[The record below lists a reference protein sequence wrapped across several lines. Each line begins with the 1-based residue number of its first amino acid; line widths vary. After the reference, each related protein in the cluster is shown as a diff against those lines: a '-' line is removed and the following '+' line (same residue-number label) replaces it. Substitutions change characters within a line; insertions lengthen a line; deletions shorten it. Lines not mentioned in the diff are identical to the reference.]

1 MTTKQYCKIPGYSS
15 RPRSG
20 IPAILKKGVFVISGE
35 DICAFPSKAK
45 LCEHPS
51 QAWNSLLRV
60 PGLRLE
66 LELIAPT
73 HFT

>member
-1 MTTKQYCKIPGYSS
+1 MQVKVWNSS
-15 RPRSG
+15 HSQ
-20 IPAILKKGVFVISGE
+20 KGRFVISGE
-35 DICAFPSKAK
+35 DICAFPSQPE
-45 LCEHPS
+45 LCEQPS
-51 QAWNSLLRV
+51 RAWDSLLRV